1 MNLVS
6 LPILIPLFLGIVL
19 LVVQGHR
26 ARTAVAVLGS
36 AVTLAVSVLI
46 FMRTLSGEVLVLQM
60 ADWPAP
66 FGISVVADGL
76 TGIMLVLSGTVS
88 LICVIFAS
96 SSFQHTPR
104 RGQTALLNRARESFG
119 AHALLQFLFM
129 GVHMSFLT
137 GDLFNLFVSFE
148 VMLIASYGLLIIGGE
163 VAQLREG
170 FKYVVINL
178 VASAIFVV
186 AAGFSYGLFG
196 TLNMADI
203 AQRLE
208 GVTDPRV
215 TVVALMLAL
224 VFATKAAVF
233 PLGFWLPY
241 SYPVPPSAISAYF
254 GAILTKVG
262 AYALIRAFTLMFP
275 DQTLLQSVL
284 LALAAVTMVVGG
296 FGAISQQRWR
306 YLLSFAN
313 VASVGYIV
321 MGTFVGTEAALS
333 ATLYYFINSVLV
345 IFALFLIAGLS
356 EKLGGQNY
364 YSEGHL
370 ASYPFL
376 GAGFFIGAIALAGLP
391 PLSGFI
397 GKFGLVQALLADGG
411 ALNAWAVAAA
421 MVSSFLLLYAGL
433 SIWRN
438 FFWGES
444 DAVHRVSLPRG
455 MSIATG
461 SAVSLIV
468 VLTVL
473 SGPVYNATERVA
485 AQLSNTSEYITA
497 VLGDAD
503 QAGNEPA
510 EQAEA
515 RSE

>member
-1 MNLVS
+1 M
-6 LPILIPLFLGIVL
+6 
-19 LVVQGHR
+19 
-26 ARTAVAVLGS
+26 
-36 AVTLAVSVLI
+36 
-46 FMRTLSGEVLVLQM
+46 
-60 ADWPAP
+60 
-66 FGISVVADGL
+66 
-76 TGIMLVLSGTVS
+76 
-88 LICVIFAS
+88 
-96 SSFQHTPR
+96 
-104 RGQTALLNRARESFG
+104 
-119 AHALLQFLFM
+119 
-129 GVHMSFLT
+129 
-137 GDLFNLFVSFE
+137 
-148 VMLIASYGLLIIGGE
+148 
-163 VAQLREG
+163 
-170 FKYVVINL
+170 
-178 VASAIFVV
+178 
-186 AAGFSYGLFG
+186 
-196 TLNMADI
+196 
-203 AQRLE
+203 
-208 GVTDPRV
+208 
-215 TVVALMLAL
+215 
-224 VFATKAAVF
+224 
-233 PLGFWLPY
+233 
-241 SYPVPPSAISAYF
+241 
-254 GAILTKVG
+254 
-262 AYALIRAFTLMFP
+262 
-275 DQTLLQSVL
+275 
-284 LALAAVTMVVGG
+284 
-296 FGAISQQRWR
+296 
-306 YLLSFAN
+306 
-313 VASVGYIV
+313 
-321 MGTFVGTEAALS
+321 
-333 ATLYYFINSVLV
+333 
-345 IFALFLIAGLS
+345 IAGLS

-485 AQLSNTSEYITA
+485 AQLSNSSEYITA